1 MICLSNDFWAGL
13 AMHLTKWLQTVL
25 HLMSRGVKQNIQL
38 WNSTFWIANMIIS
51 LPCDWTK
58 ISHSISLN
66 CTCNVRSLLKWK
78 RKSFFFIQICA
89 QHVKNEWASQ
99 VAEKEKKTKVD
110 WMHEFVFMMCYN
122 AFSITIIIYKSL
134 VQLKGCVNS
143 AHAFSAIQSFVWL
156 QMHTH
161 TVYIMQVVVIFVCV
175 CLDRLR
181 AAVLWSREL
190 INWNCNKDR
199 IYASPQ
205 VKHTHKMKSAQH
217 MHIQYTRAT
226 HLNISPFHWLHYT
239 VRRKRREISRRK

>member
-66 CTCNVRSLLKWK
+66 WTCNVRSLLKWK
-78 RKSFFFIQICA
+78 RKSFFSSFRFA

-99 VAEKEKKTKVD
+99 VAEKGKKTKVD

-143 AHAFSAIQSFVWL
+143 AHSFSAIQSFVWL

-161 TVYIMQVVVIFVCV
+161 GIHYAGCGDFCLCV
-175 CLDRLR
+175 SWQ
-181 AAVLWSREL
+181 A
-190 INWNCNKDR
+190 K
-199 IYASPQ
+199 
-205 VKHTHKMKSAQH
+205 
-217 MHIQYTRAT
+217 
-226 HLNISPFHWLHYT
+226 
-239 VRRKRREISRRK
+239 SRRFVVARTH